1 LLQRFMDSVVSL
13 VGAQC
18 IAQKRLKAHFGC
30 WNVLHE
36 FRLGRTLLT
45 EMLFFGLFVPGSVRR
60 SSISRILSAVVL
72 FHENVGA
79 RRSRTGRLETLISQ
93 KPCTIRLQQRTR
105 PLRLSCPNSY
115 PSARLLSVW
124 ALDGVVWTDLNGLR
138 RVPCEGSHRTYAKSL
153 YSTRLAMPYTTN
165 PRVICN
171 TRVTF

>member
-1 LLQRFMDSVVSL
+1 VSL

-30 WNVLHE
+30 WNVLHG
-36 FRLGRTLLT
+36 FRLGSNAPHGDAFLRLVRTT
-45 EMLFFGLFVPGSVRR
+45 KDPIRR

-72 FHENVGA
+72 FHENVSA
-79 RRSRTGRLETLISQ
+79 RRSRTGRLETRISQ
-93 KPCTIRLQQRTR
+93 RPCTIRLQQRTR

-124 ALDGVVWTDLNGLR
+124 TLAGVVWTDLNGLR
-138 RVPCEGSHRTYAKSL
+138 RVPCKGSHRTYAKSL